1 MIIILYH
8 EEKQETHSEYN
19 YFGTDV
25 ASCVHIHP
33 TATPNN
39 PTLSPAKFV
48 KTEQRKFIIDQTA
61 KHSLTNWL
69 LNENGMWGR

>member
-33 TATPNN
+33 TAPPPNN
-39 PTLSPAKFV
+39 PRLSPTKFV
-48 KTEQRKFIIDQTA
+48 TLEYRNFIIDQTA
-61 KHSLTNWL
+61 KHSLTN
-69 LNENGMWGR
+69 

>member
-1 MIIILYH
+1 MIIIPYH
-8 EEKQETHSEYN
+8 EEKQETHSECN

-39 PTLSPAKFV
+39 PTLPAAKFV
-48 KTEQRKFIIDQTA
+48 TPELTKFIIDQTS
-61 KHSLTNWL
+61 KHSN
-69 LNENGMWGR
+69 

>member
-1 MIIILYH
+1 MIIIPYH
-8 EEKQETHSEYN
+8 EEKQETHSECN

-39 PTLSPAKFV
+39 LHFHPQSLSHRS
-48 KTEQRKFIIDQTA
+48 TE
-61 KHSLTNWL
+61 SLLSIKQPNIH
-69 LNENGMWGR
+69 